1 MSVVPRMLEKMATRM
16 CQHYGCSPEEQ
27 REMLEGMREGAGIAP
42 ASAERS
48 K

>member
-1 MSVVPRMLEKMATRM
+1 M

-27 REMLEGMREGAGIAP
+27 RQMLEGMREGAGLVP
-42 ASAERS
+42 MSTVSS